1 MVYSERKKKKTHLAT
16 AYKTQE
22 SSLAKRP
29 LRDAPTDRAN
39 ILLGNDS
46 SLPVY
51 RPALSIPNIYLYI
64 YIYTVFFSC
73 IVSRSSAG
81 LFFLRGNN
89 QRAGKVARRES
100 CRWAAATPKCPA
112 IIRLRRAFIYL
123 NRRTWCSRCPIYTRR
138 GTSAPRR

>member
-64 YIYTVFFSC
+64 YIYCF
-73 IVSRSSAG
+73 
-81 LFFLRGNN
+81 FFLVLF
-89 QRAGKVARRES
+89 RAHQQASFFFEATISVLERLPGEK
-100 CRWAAATPKCPA
+100 AAAEQQQPQNVLPSFGSDA
-112 IIRLRRAFIYL
+112 RSFI
-123 NRRTWCSRCPIYTRR
+123 
-138 GTSAPRR
+138 

>member
-39 ILLGNDS
+39 INDS

-64 YIYTVFFSC
+64 YISCFFFLYC
-73 IVSRSSAG
+73 FALISRP
-81 LFFLRGNN
+81 LFFLFLRCNN

-100 CRWAAATPKCPA
+100 CRLAAATSKCPA

-123 NRRTWCSRCPIYTRR
+123 NRRT
-138 GTSAPRR
+138 

>member
-64 YIYTVFFSC
+64 YISCFFFLVLFRAHQQASFFSF
-73 IVSRSSAG
+73 SSLQQSACWKG
-81 LFFLRGNN
+81 
-89 QRAGKVARRES
+89 
-100 CRWAAATPKCPA
+100 CPE
-112 IIRLRRAFIYL
+112 RKLPLSSSNFKM
-123 NRRTWCSRCPIYTRR
+123 S
-138 GTSAPRR
+138 GHHSAPTRVHLFEPSNLMQPLPDIYEAWH

>member
-64 YIYTVFFSC
+64 YIYCF
-73 IVSRSSAG
+73 
-81 LFFLRGNN
+81 FFLYCFALISRPLFSSRQQSACWKGCPERKLPLSSSNP
-89 QRAGKVARRES
+89 KMS
-100 CRWAAATPKCPA
+100 CHH
-112 IIRLRRAFIYL
+112 
-123 NRRTWCSRCPIYTRR
+123 
-138 GTSAPRR
+138 SAPTRVHLFEPSNLMQPLLDIYEAWH